1 MLAHRMEAKLRWI
14 KGHQFVAEDG
24 DGGTI
29 VVDARGEDGVKA
41 GFKPTALLLA
51 SLGACAAY
59 DVVDILRKQRQDL
72 RAMDIRVEGDQEPEP
87 PWPFTRFRLRF
98 QLSGRAIDPEKAR
111 RAVDLAVTK
120 YCAVVASL
128 KAPVETEVTT
138 LET

>member
-1 MLAHRMEAKLRWI
+1 METTLRWI

-24 DGGTI
+24 DGGAI
-29 VVDARGEDGVKA
+29 VIDARGDDGAKA

-59 DVVDILRKQRQDL
+59 DVIDILRKQRQDL
-72 RAMDIRVEGDQEPEP
+72 RGMRIQVEGDQEPDP

-98 QLSGRAIDPEKAR
+98 ELSGRGLDGEKAR

-128 KAPVETEVTT
+128 KAPVETEIAIR
-138 LET
+138 ET